1 MDKNSLGLTWPTFP
15 AGTHICYVYNDEE
28 ERQQVIADFIR
39 DGLAEHE
46 LVGYFVND
54 ISPQEMRE
62 HLASLGV
69 VLSPGSPPEQLATHD
84 AIQTYC
90 SGGCFEPDAMLK
102 KVGDFYQRS
111 VREGYRGAR
120 ITGEMAWALEGI
132 PGAERLVEYED
143 RLNLLVQKSPATLIC
158 QYDANRFDGATIYE
172 IMSVHPM
179 MMVRGQVVKN
189 PFYKP
194 LPAEK
199 QQEPNQ

>member
-1 MDKNSLGLTWPTFP
+1 MDKISLGPTRPTFP
-15 AGTHICYVYNDEE
+15 TGAHICYVYNDEE

-39 DGLAEHE
+39 DGLAENE

-69 VLSPGSPPEQLATHD
+69 VLPPGSPPAQLAMSE
-84 AIQTYC
+84 AIHTYC

-102 KVGDFYQRS
+102 KVDDFYQRS
-111 VREGYRGAR
+111 AREGYRGAR
-120 ITGEMAWALEGI
+120 ITGEMAWALQGI
-132 PGAERLVEYED
+132 PGSERLVEYED
-143 RLNLLVQKSPATLIC
+143 RLNLLVQKSPVTLIC

-179 MMVRGQVVKN
+179 MIVRGQVVRN
-189 PFYKP
+189 PFYEP
-194 LPAEK
+194 LPAEEH
-199 QQEPNQ
+199 QETL